1 MGLEFLSEHLDVFF
15 QPDEVQGAPDVAVR
29 NRGSFQVDIIPGRA
43 LKQCELEVD
52 DESSAMIH
60 RLKI

>member
-29 NRGSFQVDIIPGRA
+29 NRGSFQAILSPVVRSNSVSWKLMMSPR
-43 LKQCELEVD
+43 
-52 DESSAMIH
+52 
-60 RLKI
+60 R